1 MQKICSNCGFKNPLD
16 RMYCQN
22 CRILMRYITSYDLT
36 TEELITDDDKQA
48 VEDLKSIDSVIELIY
63 KTIVEPRLKNVAA
76 KMSMT
81 GEYNPKIESLAS
93 DCADI
98 LSLES
103 LPIVNVSNVG
113 QSIAMT
119 TGTESDAKII
129 IESSIVPRLSEKE
142 LKALIG
148 HEMGHIKSHHLK
160 YHAVAEQLERGIA
173 FSGSIIGMNLISMPV
188 RMALLSWHRES
199 EISADRASLIVS
211 GELTSAISMFEKILG
226 KNVQTIDSDSTF
238 SSIFEVMQTHPNH
251 SKRIKALQEF
261 SISEN
266 YNEIKKKLKRR
277 KTFEKAFIETCRF
290 CQSPKQIEDT
300 FCPQC
305 GKSLI

>member
-1 MQKICSNCGFKNPLD
+1 
-16 RMYCQN
+16 
-22 CRILMRYITSYDLT
+22 MRYITSYDFT
-36 TEELITDDDKQA
+36 TEELITDGDKQA
-48 VEDLKSIDSVIELIY
+48 VEDLKSINSVIEIIY

-76 KMSMT
+76 KISIT

-98 LSLES
+98 LSLER

-119 TGTESDAKII
+119 TGTESDATII
-129 IESSIVPRLSEKE
+129 IESSIIPRLSDQE

-160 YHAVAEQLERGIA
+160 YHAVAEQLERGIV
-173 FSGSIIGMNLISMPV
+173 FSESIIGMNLISMPV
-188 RMALLSWHRES
+188 RMALMSWHRES

-211 GELTSAISMFEKILG
+211 GELSSAISMFMKILG

-251 SKRIKALQEF
+251 LKRIKALQEF

-277 KTFEKAFIETCRF
+277 KTFEKAFIENCRF
-290 CQSPKQIEDT
+290 CGSPKQIEDT
-300 FCPQC
+300 FCPNC

>member
-1 MQKICSNCGFKNPLD
+1 MQKICGNCGFKNSSD

-22 CRILMRYITSYDLT
+22 CRIMMRYITSYDFT
-36 TEELITDDDKQA
+36 TEELITDGDKQA
-48 VEDLKSIDSVIELIY
+48 VEDLKSINSVIEIIY

-76 KMSMT
+76 KISIT

-98 LSLES
+98 LSLER

-119 TGTESDAKII
+119 TGTESDATII
-129 IESSIVPRLSEKE
+129 IESSIIPRLSDQE

-160 YHAVAEQLERGIA
+160 YHAVAEQLERGIV
-173 FSGSIIGMNLISMPV
+173 FSESIIGMNLISMPV
-188 RMALLSWHRES
+188 RMALMSWHRES

-211 GELTSAISMFEKILG
+211 GELSSAISMFMKILG

-251 SKRIKALQEF
+251 LKRIKALQEF

-277 KTFEKAFIETCRF
+277 KTFEKAFIENCRF
-290 CQSPKQIEDT
+290 CGSPKQIEDT
-300 FCPQC
+300 FCPNC

>member
-1 MQKICSNCGFKNPLD
+1 MQKICSNCGFKNPSD

-22 CRILMRYITSYDLT
+22 CSIMMRYITSYDLT
-36 TEELITDDDKQA
+36 TEELITDGDKQA
-48 VEDLKSIDSVIELIY
+48 VEDLKSIDSVLELIY
-63 KTIVEPRLKNVAA
+63 NTIIEPRLRNIAA
-76 KMSMT
+76 KMSMK
-81 GEYNPKIESLAS
+81 GEYDSKIESLAS

-98 LSLES
+98 LSLER

-129 IESSIVPRLSEKE
+129 IESSVIPRLSEKE

-173 FSGSIIGMNLISMPV
+173 FSGSILGMNLITMPV
-188 RMALLSWHRES
+188 RMALMSWHRES
-199 EISADRASLIVS
+199 EISADRASLIVTGDLS
-211 GELTSAISMFEKILG
+211 STISMFVKILG
-226 KNVQTIDSDSTF
+226 KNVQKIDSDSAF

-277 KTFEKAFIETCRF
+277 KIFEKAFIETCRF
-290 CQSPKQIEDT
+290 CGSPKQIEDI

-305 GKSLI
+305 EKSLI